1 MEPHAVRGIPDA
13 VTGNSVAVTEFSV
26 TATVPPGR
34 PPVPE
39 PASSAPLGSLRPFRP
54 AGHPFRSPPPL
65 RRLAAKPAKIPSPDV
80 RAMRVRAA
88 AIAQEPETGGENG
101 KSKSS
106 LELSRQNQ

>member
-1 MEPHAVRGIPDA
+1 MEPNAVRGIPDA
-13 VTGNSVAVTEFSV
+13 VTENPVTATEFSV

-34 PPVPE
+34 SPVPE
-39 PASSAPLGSLRPFRP
+39 LA
-54 AGHPFRSPPPL
+54 PL
-65 RRLAAKPAKIPSPDV
+65 RRLAAKRVKIPSPDV
-80 RAMRVRAA
+80 SAMRVHAA